1 MEIITITNLNISRN
15 AGINAEQSLRF
26 ALHGYT
32 TSHDCVAF
40 DKGSDIDDISV
51 KASHFTLASGNLLSG
66 DNREQL
72 IDEYFSRVHSSVFVY
87 VARDFTVYMMNANEF
102 KSFLLEFTAL
112 EHESQKN
119 GGKIKVRAK
128 AESKRM
134 REWLNE
140 RAG

>member
-1 MEIITITNLNISRN
+1 METITITNLNISRN

-32 TSHDCVAF
+32 THHDSIAF
-40 DKGSDIDDISV
+40 DKGSDIDNISV
-51 KASHFTLASGNLLSG
+51 KASHFTLASGNLFHSAS
-66 DNREQL
+66 REQM
-72 IDEYFSRVHSSVFVY
+72 IDEYFNRVHSSVFAY
-87 VARDFTVYMMNANEF
+87 VARDFTVYMMNTEEF
-102 KSFLLEFTAL
+102 KSFLLEFSTL

-119 GGKIKVRAK
+119 GGKVKVRAR
-128 AESKRM
+128 AESKKM

>member
-1 MEIITITNLNISRN
+1 METITITNLNISRN

-32 TSHDCVAF
+32 TSHDSTAF
-40 DKGSDIDDISV
+40 DKGSDIDNISV
-51 KASHFTLASGNLLSG
+51 KASHFTLVSGNLLSG
-66 DNREQL
+66 NNREQL
-72 IDEYFSRVHSSVFVY
+72 IDEYFSRVHSSVFAY
-87 VARDFTVYMMNANEF
+87 VARDFTVYMMNAQEF
-102 KSFLLEFTAL
+102 KAFLLEFTML
-112 EHESQKN
+112 EHESRKN
-119 GGKIKVRAK
+119 GGQLKVRAR